1 MTRFSMK
8 DLHSCRHT
16 FCYFAGLAGIPLTVV
31 QSIVGHMSPE
41 MTKHYSAHATL
52 EDKRR
57 GMKQLSF
64 FTHDELPATAVE
76 LERAELHELIDT
88 LPIEHV
94 RATLQFAKS
103 MNGKT
108 S

>member
-1 MTRFSMK
+1 VK

-16 FCYFAGLAGIPLTVV
+16 FCYYAGIAGIPLAVV

-41 MTKHYSAHATL
+41 MTKYYSAHATL

-64 FTHDELPATAVE
+64 FTPKALPKPAE
-76 LERAELHELIDT
+76 ESERTRFRKLADT
-88 LPIEHV
+88 LPIETIRHFL
-94 RATLQFAKS
+94 TKYE
-103 MNGKT
+103 GDEK
-108 S
+108 